1 MKIDINSESYP
12 ENLKRIDKPPKSI
25 NAKGNISL
33 LKTSGIAIVGS
44 RKCTEYGK
52 RITRKFSKELSLYG
66 LTIISGMAIGID
78 TFAHEGC
85 LEVKGNTIAVLPSGF
100 NKIYPR
106 ENIKLYNNILENNGL
121 IITEYDE
128 NEEASSK
135 NFLERNKIVSGL
147 AIGTLVIEG
156 GFRSGASV
164 TAKITKNQGKKVFCI
179 PSDIESTKGI
189 TPNRLIKE
197 GANLVTEVNDI
208 IKKYPELKLEKR
220 DISEKKANIKFI
232 SKEFKAIYDIL
243 DSKESMHINEIAKKV
258 KLNIEDVSYKLMMLE
273 LDDKIV
279 ALPGNNYKKNEI
291 L

>member
-156 GFRSGASV
+156 GLRSGASV
-164 TAKITKNQGKKVFCI
+164 IAKITKNQGKKVFCI

>member
-156 GFRSGASV
+156 GLRSGASV

-197 GANLVTEVNDI
+197 GANLVTTN
-208 IKKYPELKLEKR
+208 PSSLL
-220 DISEKKANIKFI
+220 
-232 SKEFKAIYDIL
+232 
-243 DSKESMHINEIAKKV
+243 
-258 KLNIEDVSYKLMMLE
+258 
-273 LDDKIV
+273 
-279 ALPGNNYKKNEI
+279 G
-291 L
+291 